1 MSDRK
6 QVLLTSGVL
15 ILVVLSMAMS
25 FYYTSRA
32 NETVEEVQR
41 LILEGRQIGN
51 MRGNAT
57 LGAVGEAIM
66 EIKTIQ
72 TELRDN
78 LTSHRIVTNN
88 TNDQLQELISQFNQ
102 TNEVE
107 RQKAVA
113 TLQEGINNNT
123 KLLKRLLSITP

>member
-1 MSDRK
+1 
-6 QVLLTSGVL
+6 
-15 ILVVLSMAMS
+15 MAMS

-123 KLLKRLLSITP
+123 ILLKRLLSITP